1 MSSASTIPTT
11 CIQTESTVLPVPI
24 EKAWK
29 VFRVLGLDRAAPE
42 LVASVAASQ
51 TEGGGNTTSATKY
64 DVTYKDGGKWEV
76 LITELSD
83 RNYTVAYE
91 VIATQPSTSY
101 TGCEGE
107 ICLQKI
113 SETDATFLK
122 WTTVF
127 SNDADAGVIADQ
139 KYKKL
144 DYFKAFQK
152 NL

>member
-1 MSSASTIPTT
+1 VSIDK
-11 CIQTESTVLPVPI
+11 C
-24 EKAWK
+24 WK
-29 VFRVLGLDRAAPE
+29 VFREFQLDKAAPE
-42 LVASVAASQ
+42 YVKDVSKK
-51 TEGGGNTTSATKY
+51 EGNNGIKY
-64 DVTYKDGGKWEV
+64 DVTYKDGGVWEV

-91 VIATQPSTSY
+91 VVETEPNTSY

-107 ICLQKI
+107 IALQKI
-113 SETDATFLK
+113 SDTDETFLK

-127 SNDADAGVIADQ
+127 SNDADAQVIADQ

-144 DYFKAFQK
+144 DYFKAFKK